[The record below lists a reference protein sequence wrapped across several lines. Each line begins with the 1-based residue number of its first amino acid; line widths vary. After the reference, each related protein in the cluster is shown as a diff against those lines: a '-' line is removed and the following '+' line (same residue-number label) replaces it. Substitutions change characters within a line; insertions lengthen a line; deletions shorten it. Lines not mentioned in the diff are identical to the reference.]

1 MSNKRRRT
9 STWSALSKVF
19 HANTLA
25 EQLDNQSELVEEKD
39 KRIAVLRELLAKKN
53 SEAYQNSEEWETHCS
68 TLQKTLKDTEEDRN
82 NLRMTIGSKNKEIQQ
97 LQAKNDVLE
106 LCLKEKDDE
115 FVKLK
120 QTLVAIQKQL
130 EEKKKES
137 ESYKQRLDDLHKKAA
152 DALAMQTI
160 NKFGVTPEEVAKF
173 KVFATKQAEAAAA
186 QKAMMEAA
194 KAATTYSLTDK

>member
-9 STWSALSKVF
+9 STWSTLSKVYN
-19 HANTLA
+19 ASALA
-25 EQLDNQSELVEEKD
+25 EQLDNQSELVEEKE
-39 KRIAVLRELLAKKN
+39 KRIAVLKELLAKKN

-68 TLQKTLKDTEEDRN
+68 TLQTSLKDIKEDRN
-82 NLRMTIGSKNKEIQQ
+82 KLRLAVASKNKEIHQ
-97 LQAKNDVLE
+97 LQTNNDVLVA
-106 LCLKEKDDE
+106 CLKKKDDE
-115 FVKLK
+115 FIQLK

-186 QKAMMEAA
+186 QKAMVEAA
-194 KAATTYSLTDK
+194 QAATTYSLTDK